1 MVGSSWK
8 PVGSAIGKGFKK
20 AGTAIGGAFA
30 HPLKTLSRFDSAVG
44 KVKVGSTLGE
54 AIGFAG
60 GALTGDDF
68 VSGFMHDSGIKK
80 KPDPAKETAANINSN
95 MVIYFFISSPNIRR
109 TILLISTTGQKLCF

>member
-1 MVGSSWK
+1 M
-8 PVGSAIGKGFKK
+8 GSAIGKGFKK

-80 KPDPAKETAANINSN
+80 KPDPAKETAANTAATNKQLKEWLDNKLNKDIKLGWRHTLANQ
-95 MVIYFFISSPNIRR
+95 R
-109 TILLISTTGQKLCF
+109 T